1 MHVSLRATRF
11 LILAGLTAAAA
22 PALAIDC
29 GKASSPVEKLIC
41 SSREAKAEDAGL
53 NRAYAALMKQA
64 PDDEIRAMLKDSQRR
79 WLAARDGK
87 LQDLIANIDAVPEGK
102 TAGSVAADLI
112 SARIDALTERDKG
125 SKQPRLISTA
135 LAQREFRRQFTG
147 GPYDGYDVVCELL
160 PPNDIYACFAI
171 SHYQNKDRVCTAE
184 QYWATGSVY
193 AQRYVAKVVDQK
205 LVPVASCSYNGNDDN
220 CPGGISDEARWNTG
234 PKVRTPMGYPTKP
247 LPRLDGEVY
256 DSDDYDWLK
265 ACLTDDTFPLAN
277 PTTAGR

>member
-29 GKASSPVEKLIC
+29 GKASSP
-41 SSREAKAEDAGL
+41 SRTDLLQPRGESRDAGL

-112 SARIDALTERDKG
+112 SAHRRADGARQG
-125 SKQPRLISTA
+125 QQA
-135 LAQREFRRQFTG
+135 AQADQHGAGPAEFRQQFTG
-147 GPYDGYDVVCELL
+147 GPYDVVCELL

-220 CPGGISDEARWNTG
+220 CRAASRTRRAGTPVPRCARRWAIRPSRCPGSMARSMTATTTTG
-234 PKVRTPMGYPTKP
+234 S
-247 LPRLDGEVY
+247 RL
-256 DSDDYDWLK
+256 
-265 ACLTDDTFPLAN
+265 A
-277 PTTAGR
+277 

>member
-135 LAQREFRRQFTG
+135 LAQREFRQQFTG

-234 PKVRTPMGYPTKP
+234 PKVRTPMGYPTAAAP
-247 LPRLDGEVY
+247 ARWRGL
-256 DSDDYDWLK
+256 
-265 ACLTDDTFPLAN
+265 
-277 PTTAGR
+277 

>member
-112 SARIDALTERDKG
+112 SARIDALTERD
-125 SKQPRLISTA
+125 RA
-135 LAQREFRRQFTG
+135 
-147 GPYDGYDVVCELL
+147 
-160 PPNDIYACFAI
+160 
-171 SHYQNKDRVCTAE
+171 
-184 QYWATGSVY
+184 
-193 AQRYVAKVVDQK
+193 
-205 LVPVASCSYNGNDDN
+205 ASS
-220 CPGGISDEARWNTG
+220 PG
-234 PKVRTPMGYPTKP
+234 
-247 LPRLDGEVY
+247 
-256 DSDDYDWLK
+256 
-265 ACLTDDTFPLAN
+265 
-277 PTTAGR
+277 

>member
-135 LAQREFRRQFTG
+135 LAQREFRQQFTG

-220 CPGGISDEARWNTG
+220 CPAASRTRRAGTPVPRCARRWAIR
-234 PKVRTPMGYPTKP
+234 PP

-256 DSDDYDWLK
+256 DSDDYNWLK